1 MDKIITVISL
11 FFTLMGNAQ
20 TEDIKKFPDFKSK
33 YVDPRNV
40 DIWLPPSYE
49 TSPNKKYPVLYMHDG
64 QSLFEPGR
72 SLSGE
77 EWEVD
82 EMMTKLIKE
91 NKIQEAIVVGIWN
104 TPKRFREYQPNKPF
118 ENLAIENKY
127 LREILDEEYNGGPL
141 ADDYLKFIFEELKLF
156 VDSNFRTLK
165 NKKNT
170 FMMGSSMGGLITIY
184 AETQYPEVFGAVAC
198 LSTHFPVS
206 LKQNIPEIP
215 SLIINYLK
223 LNLPEGKN
231 NRIYFDYG
239 TKTLDSWYEPYQ
251 KKMDEAMKSK
261 GYIQGKNWETRKFEG
276 EEHTEAA
283 WRKRLDVPL
292 LFLLGK

>member
-1 MDKIITVISL
+1 MNKIIIAISL
-11 FFTLMGNAQ
+11 IFTLMVNAQ
-20 TEDIKKFPDFKSK
+20 ALGIKKYPDFKSK

-64 QSLFEPGR
+64 QVLFESGHG
-72 SLSGE
+72 LSGE

-91 NKIQEAIVVGIWN
+91 NKIKEAIVVGIWN

-118 ENLAIENKY
+118 ENLASENKSI
-127 LREILDEEYNGGPL
+127 RESLDAEYNGGPL
-141 ADDYLKFIFEELKLF
+141 ADDYLKFIVEELKPF
-156 VDSNFRTLK
+156 VDANFRTLK
-165 NKKNT
+165 NKKHT
-170 FMMGSSMGGLITIY
+170 YMMGSSMGGLISIY

-206 LKQNIPEIP
+206 LKQNNPKIPA
-215 SLIINYLK
+215 LIINYLK
-223 LNLPEGKN
+223 FNLPEVKN

-239 TKTLDSWYEPYQ
+239 TETLDSWYEPYQ
-251 KKMDEAMKSK
+251 KQMNEAMKSK
-261 GYIQGKNWETRKFEG
+261 GYIKGKNWETRKFEG
-276 EEHTEAA
+276 AEHTEIA
-283 WRKRLDVPL
+283 WRKRLDIPL
-292 LFLLGK
+292 LFLLKI